1 MINFLFFL
9 LIKRKII
16 FFLNIQNQF
25 LKAED
30 IKIYIAIPENVYY
43 QKILDIKFNPQPD
56 SILKEE
62 WGQNLALFK
71 IKNMEPY
78 EEKSFKME
86 INAIFDF
93 KNKINFYNKNME
105 DNLEIYLRDD
115 PYLCMNSDI
124 LKKVA
129 LNIKKKTKDDLDY
142 IKDVL
147 DTISKSLF
155 YSVDGS
161 WQNAEKTFLQGH
173 GSCSEYSFL
182 FSSLMR
188 LGGLPTRFVGG
199 TMERKG
205 GIDLTFHRWV
215 EVFLK
220 DKGWIPVDAQYY
232 DSPESNG
239 KFFPDDE
246 RLFLVTTIT
255 PSTSSLLD
263 EWYNFNVK
271 VKKGIIRVNA
281 FFKWEK

>member
-1 MINFLFFL
+1 MINLLIYL

-30 IKIYIAIPENVYY
+30 IRIYIAIPDNIYY
-43 QKILDIKFNPQPD
+43 QRILNLKFTPQPD

-62 WGQNLALFK
+62 WGQKLAFFK
-71 IKNMEPY
+71 IKKMEPY

-86 INAIFDF
+86 IDVLFDF
-93 KNKINFYNKNME
+93 ENKIDFSNRNKEN
-105 DNLEIYLRDD
+105 NLEIYLSDD
-115 PYLCMNSDI
+115 PYLCMNSDV
-124 LKKVA
+124 LKKVS
-129 LNIKKKTKDDLDY
+129 LDIKKRARDDLDY
-142 IKDVL
+142 IKGVL
-147 DTISKSLF
+147 DTISKSLS
-155 YSVDGS
+155 YSVDGK
-161 WQNAEKTFLQGH
+161 WQNAEKTLIQGH

-182 FSSLMR
+182 LSSLIR
-188 LGGLPTRFVGG
+188 LGGFPTKFVGG
-199 TMERKG
+199 TLEREG

-215 EVFLK
+215 EVFLE

-232 DSPESNG
+232 DSPESKG
-239 KFFPDDE
+239 KFFPDND

-255 PSTSSLLD
+255 PSTNSLLE

-271 VKKGIIRVNA
+271 AKKGIIKVNA

>member
-71 IKNMEPY
+71 IKKMEPY

-129 LNIKKKTKDDLDY
+129 LNIKKRTKDDLDY
-142 IKDVL
+142 IKGVL